1 MRDEQLRQ
9 VVGQETHELEFDRKL
24 EVPQVRQVEGLLV
37 EQVAQAWK
45 HFVQLF
51 VPTILTYP

>member
-1 MRDEQLRQ
+1 MREEQLRQ
-9 VVGQETHELEFDRKL
+9 TFGQDMQELELERKL

-51 VPTILTYP
+51 VPTILT